1 MSLVILPISIVN
13 VSICVNQSSFPI
25 GLVSL
30 PVSLVDTAI
39 APNLVARSISLVL
52 VVPLALI
59 NLAVWQDNLLSKV
72 DDVLVR
78 IFQLGFV
85 EIEWFHVGPDELYSL
100 SLHLELFEVDLLIV
114 HLLASPKSSF

>member
-1 MSLVILPISIVN
+1 M
-13 VSICVNQSSFPI
+13 NQSSFPI

-59 NLAVWQDNLLSKV
+59 NLAVWQDDLLSKV
-72 DDVLVR
+72 DNILVR

-85 EIEWFHVGPDELYSL
+85 EIEWLHVGPDELYSL